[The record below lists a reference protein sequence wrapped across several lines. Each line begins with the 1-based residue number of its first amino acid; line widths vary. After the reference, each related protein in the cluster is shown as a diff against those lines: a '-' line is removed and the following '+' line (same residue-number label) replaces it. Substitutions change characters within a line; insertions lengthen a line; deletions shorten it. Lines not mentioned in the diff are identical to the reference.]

1 MELIEYITDLLV
13 DFDEMGFAPTTTCP
27 NPEAYAI
34 EWRNKITKAFEELT
48 EEKEKLGFL
57 IDEIVREKRELFEE
71 NKWLT
76 EENERLRE
84 KADRNLENLK
94 AVLEERNE
102 NTIVADTV
110 KEMKERVKERIAD
123 MEYNANIQRKTVS
136 KEELLEQVNWVFH
149 EVVPNTIDQIA
160 KEMMENG

>member
-76 EENERLRE
+76 EENERLR
-84 KADRNLENLK
+84 
-94 AVLEERNE
+94 
-102 NTIVADTV
+102 ADTV
-110 KEMKERVKERIAD
+110 QKMKERVKERIAD